1 MQWQSMQQTHAQ
13 RADCVQVWYGSP
25 LSTDRPP
32 VPVMLALGAVS
43 GLVAQ
48 TVTYPLDIVRRQM
61 QVPAAYLLY

>member
-1 MQWQSMQQTHAQ
+1 MHHNPQTQ
-13 RADCVQVWYGSP
+13 IKGTSVVQAWYGSP

-32 VPVMLALGAVS
+32 VPIMLALGAVS

-61 QVPAAYLLY
+61 QVRAAC